1 MDVHRI
7 SSNCSLQFNYLCRK
21 VVHLLECIHIRE
33 FGFHQFAFNLL
44 KNVALAIAT
53 IIFALGGVIIGGIA
67 GAIKGQTTESG
78 LCRGAAI
85 GVMSGAIVAL
95 ELLDSLLNGHFPFKV
110 ALFGCI
116 FNGKAFR
123 ELVSPAVLKAY
134 QWQTSMNEG
143 FGNEEGS
150 DLYNIVEIRGLF
162 PEQIK
167 KLPVINFHSNSSNSS
182 LPMISH
188 NDVCCTICLQGI
200 EEGERARKLP
210 NCQHLFHMMCID
222 EWLIR
227 STSCPVC
234 RKNVV
239 DSTQY
244 SGCRNV
250 VQS

>member
-44 KNVALAIAT
+44 RNVALAIAT
-53 IIFALGGVIIGGIA
+53 IIFAFGGVIIGGIA

-143 FGNEEGS
+143 LFGNEEGS
-150 DLYNIVEIRGLF
+150 DLYNIVEIRGMF

-182 LPMISH
+182 LPISH
-188 NDVCCTICLQGI
+188 NDICCTICLQDL
-200 EEGERARKLP
+200 EEGEKSAKATKL
-210 NCQHLFHMMCID
+210 
-222 EWLIR
+222 
-227 STSCPVC
+227 STFVSYDVH
-234 RKNVV
+234 RRMA
-239 DSTQY
+239 ST
-244 SGCRNV
+244 
-250 VQS
+250 